1 MTHYTILTT
10 KLVELVNR
18 INAFL
23 RRMQRFGYLQ
33 SHITVAELLNKY
45 DHDLF
50 FVNYVHQRML

>member
-1 MTHYTILTT
+1 
-10 KLVELVNR
+10 VEVVNR

-33 SHITVAELLNKY
+33 SHITVAELMNKC

-50 FVNYVHQRML
+50 L